1 MFNFSKELAQWQK
14 RIYQEGQLH
23 NDLRTMC
30 KKQPDDYNDIFVL
43 WQNILIVFGPLDG
56 WRWNTQTAVSHQCS
70 FGTFHTVHQL

>member
-30 KKQPDDYNDIFVL
+30 KKQPDDYNDVFVL
-43 WQNILIVFGPLDG
+43 RQNFLIVFGLLDD
-56 WRWNTQTAVSHQCS
+56 WHWNTQTAVFHLCS
-70 FGTFHTVHQL
+70 FGTFHTGHLL